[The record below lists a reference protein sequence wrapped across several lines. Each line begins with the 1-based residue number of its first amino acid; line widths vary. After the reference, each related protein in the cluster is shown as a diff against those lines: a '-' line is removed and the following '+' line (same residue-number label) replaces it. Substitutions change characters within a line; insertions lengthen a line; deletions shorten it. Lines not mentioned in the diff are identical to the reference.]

1 VTPPAVSIV
10 VPVLDELAGARRLL
24 EEVAAWRSPW
34 PFELLFVDGGSQDGT
49 AELLRAREEPWVRT
63 LSMPRGAGFAAAWR
77 AGLAAARGEVRA
89 TMDGD
94 GVHGLAG
101 VERLVAAIAA
111 GADLAV
117 ACRYGPGGSGMPGR
131 TWSARLASLAAARAF
146 AARYRLPVRDPLHGF
161 RARSARAYAAL
172 RPHLE
177 GLDGNVLVG
186 WETVSAARL
195 GLRLAEISI
204 PYGRRVAGA
213 DKKRL
218 LREGLRFARVLGRA
232 PAATAAPA
240 AALPQTAPAAALPAA
255 PAAHGE
261 APFSSFE
268 LRILSH
274 HPAVKEIRRGGL
286 PFPRMAILYP
296 VYGCNLRC
304 VGCEYAAHNEAPTH
318 LPLERWFALLDE
330 LAQGG
335 TMGVELCGGGEPL
348 LHPGVVEAVVHGAR
362 AGLRFGALTNGT
374 CVSGRFLAEALPHLA
389 YVRVT
394 LDAATPETYARARP
408 APGASPWPTVLENV
422 RRLLAARRPGTE
434 ISLKFLVHRL
444 NRAEILPAV
453 ALARALGVDSIQ
465 FKAARGDPSALDPEE
480 TRAVSADLA
489 RARAA
494 AGAFPVLGSVE
505 KLTMRRRCELTPLQT
520 TIDAR
525 GDVYLCCYFSHR
537 AERHRIGNVLT
548 QRFGEIWGGP
558 RHAEVVAAVRPE
570 ECSRFDCRF
579 VRYHQV
585 LDRWMGP
592 RDDGLAFL

>member
-1 VTPPAVSIV
+1 MTLPAVSIV

-24 EEVAAWRSPW
+24 EEAAAWRSPW
-34 PFELLFVDGGSQDGT
+34 PFELVFVDGGSQDGT
-49 AELLRAREEPWVRT
+49 AELLAARDEPWVRT
-63 LSMPRGAGFAAAWR
+63 LSMPRGSGFAAAWR
-77 AGLAAARGEVRA
+77 AGLAEARGDVRV

-94 GVHGLAG
+94 GVHALAG
-101 VERLVAAIAA
+101 VERLVAALAS
-111 GADLAV
+111 GVDLAI
-117 ACRYGPGGSGMPGR
+117 ACRYGAGGSGMPGR

-177 GLDGNVLVG
+177 ALDGNVLVG

-195 GLRLAEISI
+195 GLRLAEIAI

-218 LREGLRFARVLGRA
+218 LREGLRFARVLART
-232 PAATAAPA
+232 PAATAATA
-240 AALPQTAPAAALPAA
+240 AGAVPPAPAGRGA
-255 PAAHGE
+255 
-261 APFSSFE
+261 APFSRFD
-268 LRILSH
+268 LRVLSH
-274 HPAVKEIRRGGL
+274 YPQVKEIRRGGF

-304 VGCEYAAHNEAPTH
+304 VGCEYAAHNEAPTQ
-318 LPLERWFALLDE
+318 LPQERWTSLLDE

-335 TMGVELCGGGEPL
+335 TTGVELCGGGEPL
-348 LHPGVVEAVVHGAR
+348 LHAGVVDAVVHGAR

-374 CVSGRFLAEALPHLA
+374 CVSDRFLAEALPHFA

-394 LDAATPETYARARP
+394 LDAATPETYARVRP
-408 APGASPWPTVLENV
+408 APVASPWPAVLDNV

-444 NRAEILPAV
+444 NRAELLPAV
-453 ALARALGVDSIQ
+453 ELARALGVDSIQ
-465 FKAARGDPSALDPEE
+465 LKAARGDPSALDPEE
-480 TRAVSADLA
+480 ARAVSADLA

-494 AGAFPVLGSVE
+494 AGAFPVLGSLE
-505 KLTMRRRCELTPLQT
+505 KLTMQRRCELTPLQT

-525 GDVYLCCYFSHR
+525 GDVYLCCYFTHR

-548 QRFGEIWGGP
+548 QRFAEIWGGP
-558 RHAEVVAAVRPE
+558 RHAEAIAAIRPE
-570 ECSRFDCRF
+570 ECGRFDCRF

-585 LDRWMGP
+585 LDRWAGAQ
-592 RDDGLAFL
+592 DDGLAFL